1 MGVQDFFLRQV
12 LKSKMKDV
20 PEAYREQ
27 LMGAI
32 SKNPELWQKI
42 TEEVKRRTEKGG
54 EKPAK
59 AMREVMMK
67 YREEVAASLQP

>member
-27 LMGAI
+27 IMTMV
-32 SKNPELWQKI
+32 SKNPELWKKI
-42 TEEVKRRTEKGG
+42 MEEVQRRTEKGG
-54 EKPAK
+54 EKPSK
-59 AMREVMMK
+59 AMKEVMQK
-67 YREEVAASLQP
+67 YRDELAASLQN